1 MIKAVVFDL
10 DGTLLNTIPD
20 IAGALNRALAAC
32 GLPTHSVEAC
42 KTFIGG
48 GIREAVR
55 KAVPAGTS
63 DEMQEKVLACYKDD
77 YRFHCAEETD
87 YYPGVKEMLSELSS
101 AGLALGS
108 SATRRRPP
116 HRRLSAPI
124 FPTRSFVLSWAGQMA
139 GL

>member
-55 KAVPAGTS
+55 KYRIT
-63 DEMQEKVLACYKDD
+63 ELYLTQKYKRKQVG
-77 YRFHCAEETD
+77 YAR
-87 YYPGVKEMLSELSS
+87 
-101 AGLALGS
+101 
-108 SATRRRPP
+108 
-116 HRRLSAPI
+116 
-124 FPTRSFVLSWAGQMA
+124 
-139 GL
+139 